1 MNDRLRLLQFCFVVL
16 ALTGLSCAAA
26 VLWTVHIYLPNQ
38 VGWLTAPVV
47 LVALGHCAVLIV
59 GGGTLLVRTCGPFI
73 VRLETTVAELRT
85 AQTDLQFQAEEL
97 TRTNRELDEFTY
109 IAAHDLKE
117 PLRGIAAY
125 CQILREDYAPKLEAE
140 GVERLTTLER
150 LCDRLLQLTDDLLA
164 FARAGHGNSIDASAD
179 CGEVLN
185 NVLEVLD
192 PLLRQRGAIVRTH
205 GPLPRLRIDP
215 TLLGEVLRNLITNG
229 VKFNESPQPLIEVG
243 FQAGEVNR
251 LYVRDNG
258 IGIPSE
264 HHEHVFAMFHRLH
277 ARHKYPGTGAGLCIV
292 RRIVERA
299 GGSVWLEST
308 PGSGSTFFVSLP
320 VLPTLEGATPATK
333 LRGSSRR
340 NQALVAAGME
350 WDHS

>member
-1 MNDRLRLLQFCFVVL
+1 MNDRLRLLQFCFGVL
-16 ALTGLSCAAA
+16 ALTALSCAAA
-26 VLWTVHIYLPNQ
+26 VLWTVHLYLPAG
-38 VGWLTAPVV
+38 VTLITAPLI
-47 LVALGHCAVLIV
+47 LVILGHCAVLIV

-73 VRLETTVAELRT
+73 ERLEGTVADLRA
-85 AQTDLQFQAEEL
+85 AQAGLQYQAEEL
-97 TRTNRELDEFTY
+97 SRTNRELDEFTY

-125 CQILREDYAPKLEAE
+125 CQILREDYSPRLEAE

-179 CGEVLN
+179 CSEVLN
-185 NVLEVLD
+185 NVLEILD
-192 PLLRQRGAIVRTH
+192 PLLRQRAAIVRVH
-205 GPLPRLRIDP
+205 GPLPRLRVDP
-215 TLLGEVLRNLITNG
+215 TLLGEVFRNLITNG
-229 VKFNESPQPLIEVG
+229 VKFNESPQPLIEIG
-243 FQAGEVNR
+243 FHLGDPPS

-258 IGIPSE
+258 IGIPPE

-299 GGSVWLEST
+299 GGRVWLDSA
-308 PGSGSTFFVSLP
+308 PGGGSTFYFSLP
-320 VLPTLEGATPATK
+320 MLPSLNPSPPPVAMRAATRPVPA
-333 LRGSSRR
+333 LAGSA
-340 NQALVAAGME
+340 QE